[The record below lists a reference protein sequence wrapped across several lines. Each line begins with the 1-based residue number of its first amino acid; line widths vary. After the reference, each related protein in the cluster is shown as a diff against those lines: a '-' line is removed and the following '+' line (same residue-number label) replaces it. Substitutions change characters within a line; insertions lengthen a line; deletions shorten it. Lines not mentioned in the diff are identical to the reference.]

1 MIKLWKEYQ
10 KLLTQKLQMLEDII
24 KIENEYLS
32 TMPIEV
38 VKAKRS
44 NERKQD
50 AKLLK
55 LTKNKVEQRN

>member
-1 MIKLWKEYQ
+1 
-10 KLLTQKLQMLEDII
+10 MLEDII

-55 LTKNKVEQRN
+55 LTKNKVEQRS